1 MLAEQIKQLMAQ
13 CKLTQKA
20 LAELMGVKLQRVKH
34 LTAGN
39 VQKLNRDEAKALV
52 EKLHISGD
60 WLATGE
66 GEMFQSPG
74 EAKFTASLVTLKQV
88 SDAVTAL
95 GLPADRAVLARDI
108 TFAVLQGSADLVN
121 SVFDRMPT
129 FDVDALDKAV
139 EYVENRL
146 TLARKKFTPQQK
158 AQAIRLAYV
167 LTVAERQ
174 GGATKN
180 DMESLFELLK

>member
-1 MLAEQIKQLMAQ
+1 MLTDQIKQVIAA
-13 CKLTQKA
+13 CGLTQKR
-20 LAELMGVKLQRVKH
+20 LAEVLDVKLQRVKDMTSGRVEH
-34 LTAGN
+34 L
-39 VQKLNRDEAKALV
+39 KKEEAKALV
-52 EKLHISGD
+52 EKLHLRGD

-66 GEMFQSPG
+66 GDMFQSEG

-95 GLPADRAVLARDI
+95 GLPKERAVLARDM
-108 TFAVLQGSADLVN
+108 TFAVLQGSVDLVN
-121 SVFDRMPT
+121 SVFDRMPG
-129 FDVDALDKAV
+129 FDIDALDKAV

-146 TLARKKFTPQQK
+146 ALARKKFTPQQK

-174 GGATKN
+174 GNATQT